1 MAATATR
8 QGTGASGKQRNR
20 AQAPTVAKKHFTASS
35 HQHDEYGGLDVNV
48 TPGAASV
55 TLTPVDIPASGY
67 LRHVDVYVSTST
79 AGTGG
84 TALADFPFNI
94 LQEITVSDVN
104 GGFIFGPMDGYKA
117 MLCNIIGGYAFRVDP
132 VSQATYSASTTAPAF
147 MLRIPLELQHNDGLG
162 SVPNMNSSQ
171 QYRLRLVVNPL
182 TSIYSVNPSP
192 VPVLR
197 VRVWIETWTRP
208 DDVSLGGVP
217 QQQEPPHVGTTQY
230 HTFQTR
236 SLVLGENYLQVSKV
250 GNPIR
255 WIAFI
260 FRDTTGARSD
270 VVASATLQGIIELRI
285 DGRVIHQR
293 ALDYIKTLFGEGV
306 VFDGVTKA
314 PVGVYP
320 FVWHNDALGHWGDG
334 TPELWLPT
342 LQPTRLELRAP
353 SVAIAGSVDILTNDV
368 AKVAVG
374 PMQRPSFEG
383 GTGFDPNSGG
393 YNG

>member
-8 QGTGASGKQRNR
+8 NGTSANGKQRNR
-20 AQAPTVAKKHFTASS
+20 SAAPAVVKKHFTASA

-48 TPGAASV
+48 TPGAAAQ

-67 LRHVDVYVSTST
+67 LRHADIYVTTST

-84 TALADFPFNI
+84 TASADYPFNI
-94 LQEITVSDVN
+94 LNEITLSDVN
-104 GGFIFGPMDGYKA
+104 GGFIFGPMDGYKC
-117 MLCNIIGGYAFRVDP
+117 MLVNLIGGYAFNADP
-132 VSQATYSASTTAPAF
+132 ASQPTYSATVTAPAF
-147 MLRIPLELQHNDGLG
+147 MLRVPLELQHNDGLG
-162 SVPNMNSSQ
+162 AVPNMNSSQ
-171 QYRLRLVVNPL
+171 QYRLRLVVNPA
-182 TSIYSVNPSP
+182 TVIWGTQPSP
-192 VPVLR
+192 IPVLR

-217 QQQEPPHVGTTQY
+217 QSQEPPHVGTTQY

-236 SLVLGENYLQVSKV
+236 PLVIGENYLQVAKV

-260 FRDTTGARSD
+260 FRDAGGARSD
-270 VVASATLQGIIELRI
+270 VVASATLQGLVELRI

-293 ALDYIKTLFGEGV
+293 ALDYMKTLFAEGV
-306 VFDGVTKA
+306 RLAGA
-314 PVGVYP
+314 PPVGVYV
-320 FVWHNDALGHWGDG
+320 FAWHNDALGHWGDG
-334 TPELWLPT
+334 TPELWLTT

-353 SVAIAGSVDILTNDV
+353 SVAVAGSVDILVNDV